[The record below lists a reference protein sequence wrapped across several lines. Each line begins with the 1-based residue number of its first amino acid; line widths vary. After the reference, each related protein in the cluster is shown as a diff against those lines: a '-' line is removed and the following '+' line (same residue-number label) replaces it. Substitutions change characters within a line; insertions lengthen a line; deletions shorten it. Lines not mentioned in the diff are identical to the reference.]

1 MIIRRTV
8 FALSVMA
15 VLTACGSSTSS
26 ETSNVEST
34 TDVKPV
40 ETSNA
45 PKSNSDFC
53 KNAAL
58 ATSSME
64 SVLSDENSDASPEQA
79 WTAMLSYASQMLK
92 NAPDEIETEARRLQE
107 GISDYA
113 TVLAKYDYDF
123 VAMSAD
129 PKITAEVE
137 SIDKDGSMSKAS
149 EAVDK
154 YLEESCGIPQGS

>member
-8 FALSVMA
+8 FALSVVA

-26 ETSNVEST
+26 ETTNADAA
-34 TDVKPV
+34 TDAKPV

-45 PKSNSDFC
+45 PQSNSDFC

-58 ATSSME
+58 ATGSME
-64 SVLSDENSDASPEQA
+64 SVLSEENADASAEES
-79 WTAMLSYASQMLK
+79 WTTILSYASQMLK
-92 NAPDEIETEARRLQE
+92 DAPDEIEKEARRLQE

-113 TVLAKYDYDF
+113 EVLAKYDYDF
-123 VAMSAD
+123 VAMAAD
-129 PKITAEVE
+129 PGIAAEVE
-137 SIDKDGSMSKAS
+137 AIDKDGSMTKAS

-154 YLEESCGIPQGS
+154 YLEESCGIPQE